1 MDKKQA
7 LNMLVGG
14 AFGILMIIVARFAIV
29 ALMGAGL
36 DQFVSTLIF
45 IIIFVYCIVAF
56 GEVILF
62 LFNNY
67 AFMAFLFTATY
78 MTVPNPVNPF
88 VLAAVL
94 LAGGGI
100 FILAILGIVKT
111 LMKLA
116 ASK

>member
-1 MDKKQA
+1 
-7 LNMLVGG
+7 
-14 AFGILMIIVARFAIV
+14 
-29 ALMGAGL
+29 
-36 DQFVSTLIF
+36 
-45 IIIFVYCIVAF
+45 
-56 GEVILF
+56 
-62 LFNNY
+62 
-67 AFMAFLFTATY
+67 

-94 LAGGGI
+94 VLGGGI